1 MLAEEELTDPEI
13 EEMKLA
19 LLSLQVEL
27 QSILETASDRTD
39 VVDLDQ
45 EIGRLSRMDALQQQK
60 MAEAEQARHKVRL
73 KAIKLALIAVEEG
86 DYGFCK
92 RCGEPID
99 IRRLRARPESPC
111 CVPCLRLVE
120 SR

>member
-1 MLAEEELTDPEI
+1 MVEDELTDAEVD
-13 EEMKLA
+13 EFKAALLA
-19 LLSLQVEL
+19 LRAEL
-27 QSILETASDRTD
+27 ESILQTASDRTD

-60 MAEAEQARHKVRL
+60 MAEAERARHKVRL
-73 KAIKLALIAVEEG
+73 KSIQIALTAVEEG

-99 IRRLRARPESPC
+99 KRRLRARPESPC

-120 SR
+120 AR